1 MWHGIRINQI
11 VSSVFI
17 LTTRIVFCS
26 TNVLSVAALNATTSI
41 SARHNILSA
50 RTPASYTVTFEAVAT
65 DELQECLWCRLL
77 VHPVNGYVTGNHI
90 PAMNMWTW
98 RMSCRFQGIL
108 RNAGLVI
115 CSCDMVLESIVGWR
129 QIAGLCIIAAEQ
141 FVPNSSPC
149 FRTVSIGTEH
159 IVFYYSL
166 LPFVVMA
173 ERITKQHHGSAH
185 VWVGLDRNG
194 TPAFCLFQRMHLC
207 CHIRL
212 KQLKQ
217 AVLCTHLHQ
226 AIVQWQS
233 CQGTSFVASYRYR
246 IASWH

>member
-41 SARHNILSA
+41 SARHNIL
-50 RTPASYTVTFEAVAT
+50 RQEHLPPGVYTVTFEAVAT

-77 VHPVNGYVTGNHI
+77 VHPVNGYVTVNHI
-90 PAMNMWTW
+90 PVMTMWTW
-98 RMSCRFQGIL
+98 RMSYRFQGIL
-108 RNAGLVI
+108 PNAGLVI

-159 IVFYYSL
+159 IGFFIIPCCRSSSWPNELPNIIMAAHMFGSDSTVMER
-166 LPFVVMA
+166 LPF
-173 ERITKQHHGSAH
+173 
-185 VWVGLDRNG
+185 
-194 TPAFCLFQRMHLC
+194 AFSNECTC
-207 CHIRL
+207 
-212 KQLKQ
+212 
-217 AVLCTHLHQ
+217 AV
-226 AIVQWQS
+226 
-233 CQGTSFVASYRYR
+233 TSG
-246 IASWH
+246 